1 MRRPLFIPALI
12 FSLLLGPLPSE
23 ASPKDSHEKVYTECM
38 QMGDFKADDDALNAA
53 YKKLIAA
60 LPPDK
65 AAKLKAEQKQWVK
78 DCAQM
83 VKNEGRPHKNL
94 CLWTI
99 GRKEELE
106 EMIKKLKSNRY

>member
-1 MRRPLFIPALI
+1 
-12 FSLLLGPLPSE
+12 
-23 ASPKDSHEKVYTECM
+23 M

-53 YKKLIAA
+53 YKKLIAT

-65 AAKLKAEQKQWVK
+65 AANLKAEQKQWVK

-106 EMIKKLKSNRY
+106 EMVAKLKKK